1 MAQEMEKRINEV
13 CVRILAASKSE
24 LYLHMRFLDVALA
37 AFSYVQDPEM
47 ETLGT
52 DGVYLY
58 YDPAYLGG
66 LYRRGRGEVNRAC
79 FTVYLPI
86 RGRMCGEGKKGLADC
101 LGKIWRIFCGRSP
114 VILPV
119 RQ

>member
-13 CVRILAASKSE
+13 CVRILVASKSE

-66 LYRRGRGEVNRAC
+66 LYRRGRGEVNRA
-79 FTVYLPI
+79 YLHMVFSLYICPSV
-86 RGRMCGEGKKGLADC
+86 EGCAAKEKTGLRTA
-101 LGKIWRIFCGRSP
+101 GGRSGGSF
-114 VILPV
+114 VGGLL
-119 RQ
+119 